1 VLQSEVS
8 ENPGN
13 EKKSVPAQVILVVD
27 DEAKISQIVM
37 AYLQRDGY
45 RVLRAENGR
54 VALDLARTE
63 MPDLVVLDLML
74 PEVSGWDVCRALR
87 RDAKTAE
94 MPIIMLT
101 ARDEIADRIV
111 GLELGADD
119 YVVKPFDP
127 KELVARVHAVLRRVR
142 DRREAASAAGSPSA
156 ILRHGDLAIDRGRH
170 EVRQGDRPLEVT
182 RTEFELLATLA
193 EQPGRV
199 FSRLQLLDAIQG
211 EAFEGYERTID
222 SHVKNLRRKLEPDP
236 RRPRYI
242 QTVFGIGYKLVDQD
256 RPDPVG
262 GP

>member
-1 VLQSEVS
+1 M
-8 ENPGN
+8 
-13 EKKSVPAQVILVVD
+13 ILVVD
-27 DEAKISQIVM
+27 DEAKISQIVT

-45 RVLRAENGR
+45 RVLRADNGR
-54 VALDLARTE
+54 AALDLARSDA
-63 MPDLVVLDLML
+63 PDLIILDLML
-74 PEVSGWDVCRALR
+74 PEILGWDVCRSLR
-87 RDAKTAE
+87 RDPKLAGV
-94 MPIIMLT
+94 PIIMLT
-101 ARDEIADRIV
+101 ARDEVADRIV

-127 KELVARVHAVLRRVR
+127 KELVARVHAVLRRAR
-142 DRREAASAAGSPSA
+142 DRREMASAGGPSGI
-156 ILRHGDLAIDRGRH
+156 ILRHGDLAIDRDRH
-170 EVRQGDRPLEVT
+170 EVRQGDKSLDVT

-256 RPDPVG
+256 RADPVG
-262 GP
+262 ER

>member
-1 VLQSEVS
+1 
-8 ENPGN
+8 
-13 EKKSVPAQVILVVD
+13 VPSQVILVVD

-54 VALDLARTE
+54 VALDLARAE
-63 MPDLVVLDLML
+63 LPDLVILDLML
-74 PEVSGWDVCRALR
+74 PEVSGWDVCRGLR
-87 RDAKTAE
+87 RDPKTAE
-94 MPIIMLT
+94 LPIIMLT
-101 ARDEIADRIV
+101 ARDEVADRIV

-127 KELVARVHAVLRRVR
+127 KELVARVHAVLRRAR
-142 DRREAASAAGSPSA
+142 DRRETAAAAGPA
-156 ILRHGDLAIDRGRH
+156 AMLRHGDLEIDRARH
-170 EVRQGDRPLEVT
+170 EVRQGDRPLELT
-182 RTEFELLATLA
+182 RTEFDLLATLA

-199 FSRLQLLDAIQG
+199 FNRLQLLDAIQG

-256 RPDPVG
+256 RTDPLG
-262 GP
+262 GS

>member
-1 VLQSEVS
+1 M
-8 ENPGN
+8 
-13 EKKSVPAQVILVVD
+13 ILVVD
-27 DEAKISQIVM
+27 DEAKISQIVT

-45 RVLRAENGR
+45 RVLRADNGR
-54 VALDLARTE
+54 AALDLARADA
-63 MPDLVVLDLML
+63 PDLIILDLML
-74 PEVSGWDVCRALR
+74 PEISGWDVCRSLR
-87 RDAKTAE
+87 RDPKLAGV
-94 MPIIMLT
+94 PIIMLT
-101 ARDEIADRIV
+101 ARDEVADRIV

-127 KELVARVHAVLRRVR
+127 KELVARVHAVLRRAR
-142 DRREAASAAGSPSA
+142 DRREVAIAGRPSGI

-170 EVRQGDRPLEVT
+170 EVRQGDKSLDVT
-182 RTEFELLATLA
+182 RTEFDLLATLA

-256 RPDPVG
+256 RADPVG
-262 GP
+262 QR